1 MENINPQAYT
11 ASNYFNKLNYIYK
24 NLSGVLCG
32 GVHEGSPDGRIKCI
46 KI

>member
-1 MENINPQAYT
+1 MQLQIILI
-11 ASNYFNKLNYIYK
+11 KLNYIYK
-24 NLSGVLCG
+24 KNLSSVLCG